1 MIKDIH
7 SAIAK
12 GTRVLIVSAEDI
24 VVFDRY
30 ESGRGHVWTPTL
42 CLDLA
47 EGWAI
52 CRRRSSRL
60 TARKELGFSVACS
73 GRCSMTEL
81 ETRLADYRAQ
91 IEAKDAEI
99 RARIAHEHALFE
111 SLRTCRRLMD
121 EMLERLETTPRPAVR
136 VRIWDKKNLRWWGG
150 SIENATVLRSIGQW
164 VVDKWPNDYE
174 LQPVVEKP
182 PEEPVAPKRMRVVME
197 LAKGAQPRKS
207 EVGGTGAFYANQDV
221 WVGTVVEIEE
231 GK

>member
-1 MIKDIH
+1 
-7 SAIAK
+7 
-12 GTRVLIVSAEDI
+12 
-24 VVFDRY
+24 
-30 ESGRGHVWTPTL
+30 
-42 CLDLA
+42 
-47 EGWAI
+47 
-52 CRRRSSRL
+52 
-60 TARKELGFSVACS
+60 
-73 GRCSMTEL
+73 MTEL

-136 VRIWDKKNLRWWGG
+136 VRIWDKKNLRWLGG